1 MSQARCRPPGLARRS
16 SARAVLAVLALF
28 AATPAL
34 CLASG
39 CGEQSGE
46 GTVPAIGG
54 DAFNGAR
61 AFADLREQVELGPR
75 PAGSAANLRSTRRLA
90 AELRRAGVE
99 DVRIQ
104 RPERNVVGVIPG
116 RGSGYVLIGAHHDTK
131 PGIPGFVGANDGAS
145 GVAIVLELARA
156 LPDPMPGP
164 SIAIALFD
172 GEEARGDRGFSAD
185 GKRGSTQYVDDAR
198 SGAQGSVPL
207 AQIKAMILFDMVGD
221 CDLHVPLEAASDPG
235 IYARFAAAAPTVF
248 SGESS
253 AVDDDHAPFLE
264 GGIPAVDL
272 IDFSYGPGD
281 PPGEYWH
288 TAADTLDHVCP
299 ESLDA
304 IGGAALAVLPEIDP

>member
-1 MSQARCRPPGLARRS
+1 MSQARCRPPAPARRS
-16 SARAVLAVLALF
+16 SARAVLAVLAVL

-39 CGEQSGE
+39 CGEQSGD
-46 GTVPAIGG
+46 GTVAGDRPAMRF
-54 DAFNGAR
+54 DGAR

-75 PAGSAANLRSTRRLA
+75 PAGSAANLRSTA
-90 AELRRAGVE
+90 QIWPPSCARAGVE

-145 GVAIVLELARA
+145 GVAVVLELARS

-172 GEEARGDRGFSAD
+172 GEEARGDRDFSAD
-185 GKRGSTQYVDDAR
+185 GKRGSTPVR
-198 SGAQGSVPL
+198 RRCAQTAPRAAPPL
-207 AQIKAMILFDMVGD
+207 AQIKAMVLFDMVGD

-235 IYARFAAAAPTVF
+235 LYARFAAA
-248 SGESS
+248 
-253 AVDDDHAPFLE
+253 D
-264 GGIPAVDL
+264 
-272 IDFSYGPGD
+272 
-281 PPGEYWH
+281 
-288 TAADTLDHVCP
+288 ADRL
-299 ESLDA
+299 LR
-304 IGGAALAVLPEIDP
+304 

>member
-1 MSQARCRPPGLARRS
+1 MAVTYRACRRLAVARRVS
-16 SARAVLAVLALF
+16 PAARQPAPCWRCSRCSRRRRLSAWRA
-28 AATPAL
+28 AAGSNP
-34 CLASG
+34 
-39 CGEQSGE
+39 
-46 GTVPAIGG
+46 GTEPSPAIGG
-54 DAFNGAR
+54 DAFDGAR

-145 GVAIVLELARA
+145 GVAVVLELARA

-172 GEEARGDRGFSAD
+172 GEEARGDRDFSAD

-207 AQIKAMILFDMVGD
+207 AQIKAMVLFDMVGD

-235 IYARFAAAAPTVF
+235 IYARFAAPRRPSSPVRAPPSTTITRP
-248 SGESS
+248 SWR
-253 AVDDDHAPFLE
+253 
-264 GGIPAVDL
+264 
-272 IDFSYGPGD
+272 PGSR
-281 PPGEYWH
+281 PS
-288 TAADTLDHVCP
+288 T
-299 ESLDA
+299 
-304 IGGAALAVLPEIDP
+304 

>member
-1 MSQARCRPPGLARRS
+1 MSQARCRPPGHARRS
-16 SARAVLAVLALF
+16 SIRTAAAVLAAMS
-28 AATPAL
+28 AL

-39 CGEQSGE
+39 CGGQSGD
-46 GTVPAIGG
+46 GTVPAFAG
-54 DAFNGAR
+54 DGFDGAR

-75 PAGSAANLRSTRRLA
+75 PAGSAANRRSARRSA

-104 RPERNVVGVIPG
+104 HPERNVVGVIPG
-116 RGSGYVLIGAHHDTK
+116 RGSGYVLIGAHYDTK

-145 GVAIVLELARA
+145 GVAVILELARA

-172 GEEARGDRGFSAD
+172 GEEARGDRDFSAD

-198 SGAQGSVPL
+198 SGAMGSVPL
-207 AQIKAMILFDMVGD
+207 ARIKAMVLFDMVGD

-235 IYARFAAAAPTVF
+235 LYARFAAAAPTIF
-248 SGESS
+248 SGES
-253 AVDDDHAPFLE
+253 AGVDDDHTPFLE
-264 GGIPAVDL
+264 AGIPAVDL
-272 IDFSYGPGD
+272 IDFSYGPGE
-281 PPGEYWH
+281 PPGDYWH
-288 TAADTLDHVCP
+288 TAADTLDEVCP

-304 IGGAALAVLPEIDP
+304 IGGAALEVLPQIDGP